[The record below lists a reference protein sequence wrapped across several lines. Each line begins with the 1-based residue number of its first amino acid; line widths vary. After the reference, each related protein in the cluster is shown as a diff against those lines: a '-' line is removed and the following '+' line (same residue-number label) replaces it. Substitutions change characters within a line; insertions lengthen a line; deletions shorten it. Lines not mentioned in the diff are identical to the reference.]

1 VTGSRKVHEISLI
14 DNLLESVLPEV
25 ETQRSLGR
33 NVQGLAV
40 TIGAMELHSEE
51 AFRQA
56 FTVQTCDTPLAGARL
71 ELTIVQPEAQC
82 PSCGF
87 HGPLPDDRIDPH
99 NPDPIMEC
107 PACSAPAAVEGGRG
121 VQKVELLLAE

>member
-1 VTGSRKVHEISLI
+1 MHEISLI
-14 DNLLESVLPEV
+14 ENLLENILPEV

-40 TIGAMELHSEE
+40 TIGAMELHSAE
-51 AFRQA
+51 AFGQA
-56 FTVQTCDTPLAGARL
+56 FIVQVQDTPLAGATL
-71 ELTIVQPEAQC
+71 ELTIVQPKVNC

-87 HGPLPDDRIDPH
+87 HEALPDDRIDPH

-107 PACSAPAAVEGGRG
+107 PECSSPATVTGGRG
-121 VQKVELLLAE
+121 VQKVELLLVE